1 MENKELKNKKNRLL
15 TGFTIIELIVVIAI
29 IAVLAAIVLV
39 NVTQYIAKGK
49 DSSIKGNM
57 SSMATIA
64 AAYYDNNSSN
74 FLAGGSTATTL
85 NDAAWQ
91 AGVAAINDANG
102 PSNSVTSNVIS
113 SAWCVQSALNATG
126 SWCVDSTGYKGNT
139 ASCDNSAANC
149 Q

>member
-1 MENKELKNKKNRLL
+1 MNKSK
-15 TGFTIIELIVVIAI
+15 GFTIIELIVVIAI

-64 AAYYDNNSSN
+64 AAFYDDHSSN
-74 FLAGGSTATTL
+74 FLANGGSATEI
-85 NDAAWQ
+85 NGAAWK
-91 AGVAAINDANG
+91 AGIAAINDANG
-102 PSNSVTSNVIS
+102 SATVVSSVAAG
-113 SAWCVQSALNATG
+113 AWCVESDLNDSNAG
-126 SWCVDSTGYKGNT
+126 NWCADSSGYKGNT
-139 ASCDNSAANC
+139 LHCSTQVC